1 MKVYPKDNNRQKIT
15 AVYMREEQSGLEA
28 TREALLKEGVV
39 KVINEYET
47 FYGVSFDGWL
57 RQGLKDLDCN
67 IEVTSYNHWEG
78 YPWNYTITLNK

>member
-1 MKVYPKDNNRQKIT
+1 MKVYPKDNNREVT
-15 AVYMREEQSGLEA
+15 TVCMREEQSGLEA

-39 KVINEYET
+39 KVVNEYET

-57 RQGLKDLDCN
+57 REGLKDIDCN
-67 IEVTSYNHWEG
+67 FEVTSYNHWEG

>member
-1 MKVYPKDNNRQKIT
+1 MKAYPKDNNREVT
-15 AVYMREEQSGLEA
+15 TVCMREEQSGLEA

-39 KVINEYET
+39 KVVNQYET

-57 RQGLKDLDCN
+57 REGLKDLDCN